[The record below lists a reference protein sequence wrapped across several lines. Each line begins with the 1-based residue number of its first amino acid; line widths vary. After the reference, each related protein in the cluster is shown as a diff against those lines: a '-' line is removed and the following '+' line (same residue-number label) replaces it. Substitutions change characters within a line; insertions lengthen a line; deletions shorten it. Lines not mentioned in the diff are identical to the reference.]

1 MVSYQLARK
10 RRVRIT
16 LDFDVL
22 SDFNPR
28 DIDFDKLFK
37 LEPNESVESYI
48 EDFDKGDDVY
58 HYHGWLYPISITYY
72 KVLMLH
78 QRHLE
83 SPVRAL

>member
-16 LDFDVL
+16 LEFDVL

-28 DIDFDKLFK
+28 EIDFNKLFK

-48 EDFDKGDDVY
+48 EDFDKGDDSY
-58 HYHGWLYPISITYY
+58 HYHG
-72 KVLMLH
+72 
-78 QRHLE
+78 
-83 SPVRAL
+83 

>member
-28 DIDFDKLFK
+28 DIDFNKLFK
-37 LEPNESVESYI
+37 LEPSEDVNAYI
-48 EDFDKGDDVY
+48 EDFDKGDDAY
-58 HYHGWLYPISITYY
+58 HYHG
-72 KVLMLH
+72 
-78 QRHLE
+78 
-83 SPVRAL
+83 

>member
-58 HYHGWLYPISITYY
+58 HYHGWLYPISITY
-72 KVLMLH
+72 
-78 QRHLE
+78 
-83 SPVRAL
+83 P

>member
-58 HYHGWLYPISITYY
+58 HYHG
-72 KVLMLH
+72 
-78 QRHLE
+78 
-83 SPVRAL
+83 

>member
-1 MVSYQLARK
+1 MVSYSLARK

-48 EDFDKGDDVY
+48 EDMDID
-58 HYHGWLYPISITYY
+58 W
-72 KVLMLH
+72 
-78 QRHLE
+78 
-83 SPVRAL
+83 